1 MNNKQ
6 IDFPDCW
13 EEVLPA
19 EWLYL
24 LRLRQKLIERPKI
37 TLLDVKREWCRF
49 VLSNRGIRR
58 KSSIDYY
65 VLIDEL
71 ALTLGW
77 MWSEGK
83 GGKEVELIFSSTK
96 NLLPEWK
103 QYKGPL
109 SHGSDL
115 TFGEFRN
122 AVMMMNGYNDTQD
135 PSLLQALCGILY
147 RCPGGKI
154 GKSDFDGKYREE
166 FKQERI
172 NFYSNRIR
180 MMPKQ
185 VQWGVYAWFA
195 FFCHYLL
202 TGTFI
207 IDGIE
212 ISFESI
218 FTKETQDVNTPKEQ
232 SLGMNGILF
241 SVAESGIFG
250 NIEKADDTL
259 LLRVMMKLLDDK
271 YKADALLKRNK

>member
-1 MNNKQ
+1 MKNRQ

-37 TLLDVKREWCRF
+37 TLMDVKREWCRF

-154 GKSDFDGKYREE
+154 GKS
-166 FKQERI
+166 
-172 NFYSNRIR
+172 
-180 MMPKQ
+180 
-185 VQWGVYAWFA
+185 VLW
-195 FFCHYLL
+195 
-202 TGTFI
+202 
-207 IDGIE
+207 
-212 ISFESI
+212 
-218 FTKETQDVNTPKEQ
+218 
-232 SLGMNGILF
+232 
-241 SVAESGIFG
+241 
-250 NIEKADDTL
+250 
-259 LLRVMMKLLDDK
+259 
-271 YKADALLKRNK
+271 

>member
-1 MNNKQ
+1 
-6 IDFPDCW
+6 
-13 EEVLPA
+13 
-19 EWLYL
+19 
-24 LRLRQKLIERPKI
+24 
-37 TLLDVKREWCRF
+37 
-49 VLSNRGIRR
+49 
-58 KSSIDYY
+58 
-65 VLIDEL
+65 
-71 ALTLGW
+71 
-77 MWSEGK
+77 
-83 GGKEVELIFSSTK
+83 
-96 NLLPEWK
+96 
-103 QYKGPL
+103 
-109 SHGSDL
+109 
-115 TFGEFRN
+115 
-122 AVMMMNGYNDTQD
+122 MMMNGYNDTQD

-147 RCPGGKI
+147 RCPGAKI

-218 FTKETQDVNTPKEQ
+218 FTKETQDANTPKEQ
-232 SLGMNGILF
+232 SLGMSGILF